1 MARVCLFA
9 TGGTIASRFDADSG
23 EVRVTSSSRD
33 FEALARARLPEI
45 ELSANDFCNLGSYQ
59 MDLETAFELV
69 RAIGRTLRQTD
80 VSGVVVTHG
89 TDTLEE
95 TAFLADL
102 LIDSEKPVV
111 FTGAQRAADE
121 PDTDGPRNFVSAVR
135 VAGSEAAMGLGSVV
149 VFEDEIHA
157 ARDVTKTHTSQVRT
171 FQSAEHGKL
180 GEIDGA
186 RVIIHRRPAV
196 RRTFRCTRIEPRVDL
211 IKLVMGADARFV
223 DCALDTGARGIVLEA
238 FGRGNVTRDVLEG
251 VKRATAAGV
260 PVVVTSRCPRG
271 RVAPIYGDSGG
282 IGLLRAGALFGG
294 DLSGIKAR
302 ILLAVLLGDPG
313 CQEPLEDAIA
323 SVAA

>member
-1 MARVCLFA
+1 
-9 TGGTIASRFDADSG
+9 
-23 EVRVTSSSRD
+23 
-33 FEALARARLPEI
+33 
-45 ELSANDFCNLGSYQ
+45 
-59 MDLETAFELV
+59 FELV
-69 RAIGRTLRQTD
+69 RAIDRTLRQTD

-186 RVIIHRRPAV
+186 RVII
-196 RRTFRCTRIEPRVDL
+196 
-211 IKLVMGADARFV
+211 
-223 DCALDTGARGIVLEA
+223 
-238 FGRGNVTRDVLEG
+238 
-251 VKRATAAGV
+251 
-260 PVVVTSRCPRG
+260 
-271 RVAPIYGDSGG
+271 
-282 IGLLRAGALFGG
+282 
-294 DLSGIKAR
+294 
-302 ILLAVLLGDPG
+302 
-313 CQEPLEDAIA
+313 
-323 SVAA
+323 